1 MKVFVNNLPKEPK
14 ECLFSIKIVKEDK
27 EAKSGFSWHYGC
39 SMNNKA
45 CDLTHGHG
53 CNKLKCIF

>member
-14 ECLFSIKIVKEDK
+14 ECLFYKKEYSR
-27 EAKSGFSWHYGC
+27 APYSGDLQVRHYC
-39 SMNNKA
+39 SMNGSL
-45 CDLTHGHG
+45 CDFEKGHK